1 MTKTYPKTACFFSRI
16 SLLALFLCALQ
27 NTALASGGGISASP
41 NGGPQKLI
49 EVEALEPKS
58 VQTPTTSAEPTNTSN
73 TPAESNKLQTPK
85 KNDILPYQAE
95 YKISSNSLSTNATR
109 TLSKKGDN
117 WLLSQ
122 QAKLMFMKVSEE
134 SVIEDGADGL
144 RPLHYEY
151 ENNMSSKQDQSIKFD
166 WPSRSA
172 SDKKYRKPWS
182 SDVSDDTFDQLSA
195 QLKMREM
202 MINNRLKDEISLSVV
217 NRGKHKTYT
226 VKQLNE
232 ETIDSAVGKLRTVK
246 LLRSRPGSSSET
258 TIWLAKDWNYL
269 IVKLEQRE
277 DDEVYSLELLKA
289 SLDGK
294 AVEGLR

>member
-1 MTKTYPKTACFFSRI
+1 M
-16 SLLALFLCALQ
+16 
-27 NTALASGGGISASP
+27 ALASGGGISASP
-41 NGGPQKLI
+41 NGGPKSLI
-49 EVEALEPKS
+49 EVEALEPAPQ
-58 VQTPTTSAEPTNTSN
+58 QTPAENAEPTDSPST
-73 TPAESNKLQTPK
+73 TTESSKLQTPK
-85 KNDILPYQAE
+85 NNDILPYQAE

-109 TLSKKGDN
+109 TLSKKGNN

-122 QAKLMFMKVSEE
+122 HAKLMFIKVSEE
-134 SVIEDGADGL
+134 SVIEDSANGL

-166 WPSRSA
+166 WASSSA

-182 SDVSDDTFDQLSA
+182 SEISDDTFDQLGA

-202 MINNRLKDEISLSVV
+202 MINNRLKNEINLSVV

-294 AVEGLR
+294 TVEGLR